1 MSISRLDVSLRWRI
15 SGLVGGVVL
24 LLTALLT
31 GLGIRAMA
39 QTQFQTA
46 RQSALESVAGASQA
60 VSTAMAA
67 HSGDLRTAVRNAARA
82 AAGDVYWLA
91 GGRLLAESAAGRP
104 PRVVYALP
112 PPAYPEVT
120 FAVAG
125 GTWLLVAAAP
135 VAAVGAQAGTAAR
148 ASGEVVLTRRLSALE
163 TELTT
168 VQRRL
173 WAVGAA
179 AALVFAALGFLL
191 ASSIA
196 APLERLTRAARGMS
210 AGDLGQRV
218 STQGTGEV
226 AALSRTFNEMAARV
240 AALDALRR
248 RFVADAAHELR
259 TPVAGMQ
266 ALAES
271 LTAGPGAESLPE
283 DVRASLVGIRRESER
298 LARLIQ
304 QLLALARLENPGLA
318 FRLRPLRAEDTV
330 NEALWLLQ
338 PLLAER
344 GVEATVTGDPDA
356 WVAADPDWLHRALL
370 NVLENAA
377 RYAPPGLPLTVAVRR
392 REATVEIEV
401 KDRGPGV
408 PEAELPRLGERFARL
423 SSARERGTGGAG
435 LGLAIVRDVVARHDG
450 RVRFENPPEGGLS
463 VLLELPAWARGEA
476 P

>member
-1 MSISRLDVSLRWRI
+1 MWTFRLDVGLRWRI

-39 QTQFQTA
+39 QTQFQSA
-46 RQSALESVAGASQA
+46 RASALESVAGASQA

-67 HSGDLRTAVRNAARA
+67 HSADLRAAVRDAARA

-91 GGRLLAESAAGRP
+91 GGRLRAQSASGSP
-104 PRVVYALP
+104 PAVVFSLP

-120 FAVAG
+120 FAVVG

-135 VAAVGAQAGTAAR
+135 VAVVGARAGAPATA
-148 ASGEVVLTRRLSALE
+148 GEVVLTRRLSGLE
-163 TELTT
+163 AELTT
-168 VQRRL
+168 VQRQL

-179 AALVFAALGFLL
+179 AALLFAALGFLL

-196 APLERLTRAARGMS
+196 APVERLTRAARRMS

-218 STQGTGEV
+218 SEQGAGEV

-271 LTAGPGAESLPE
+271 LASGTEAAGLPE
-283 DVRASLVGIRRESER
+283 DVRAGLLGIRRESER
-298 LARLIQ
+298 LSRLIQ
-304 QLLALARLENPGLA
+304 QLLALARLENPGMLLSLQ
-318 FRLRPLRAEDTV
+318 RLKPGDTLG
-330 NEALWLLQ
+330 EALWLIR

-344 GVEATVTGDPDA
+344 GVEVRLAVDDRA
-356 WVAADPDWLHRALL
+356 WVDADPDWLHRAVL

-377 RYAPPGLPLTVAVRR
+377 RYAPPGQPLDVAVRR
-392 REATVEIEV
+392 AGGRVEIEV
-401 KDRGPGV
+401 ADRGPGV

-435 LGLAIVRDVVARHDG
+435 LGLAIVHDVIARHGG
-450 RVRFENPPEGGLS
+450 RVRFANRPGGGL
-463 VLLELPAWARGEA
+463 VVCIELPAAAGEGA
-476 P
+476 